1 MLCSDLTLDLMK
13 KNDTSPYQRDEIR
26 ISKDA
31 ILAMYLLNPVSQ
43 TLTFTFTL
51 MFLENSTVV
60 FNVTVESDS
69 AGIVEE
75 STTLDISDLNLVS
88 KVGLRTKAEE
98 GPDGNLAP
106 DKNCTDKIEVLKM
119 CSGFEESGKDK
130 VAAVIGGVFSFC
142 VALVFILWRKG
153 YLQLFI
159 SWIKSHIVQLSW
171 TRVLINQSES
181 DSYEIKK

>member
-1 MLCSDLTLDLMK
+1 MTLDLIK
-13 KNDTSPYQRDEIR
+13 KNDTSPNQRDDIR

-31 ILAMYLLNPVSQ
+31 ILAMFLLNPVLQ
-43 TLTFTFTL
+43 TLNITYTL
-51 MFLENSTVV
+51 KFLTKSALQV
-60 FNVTVESDS
+60 NVTVESDS

-75 STTLDISDLNLVS
+75 SITLDIPDLNLVS
-88 KVGLRTKAEE
+88 KVGLRTKAVE
-98 GPDGNLAP
+98 GPDRNLAP
-106 DKNCTDKIEVLKM
+106 DKTCTDKIQVLKM

-130 VAAVIGGVFSFC
+130 VAAVIGVLSVC
-142 VALVFILWRKG
+142 VALGFILWAWRTG

-159 SWIKSHIVQLSW
+159 SRIKSHIVQLSW